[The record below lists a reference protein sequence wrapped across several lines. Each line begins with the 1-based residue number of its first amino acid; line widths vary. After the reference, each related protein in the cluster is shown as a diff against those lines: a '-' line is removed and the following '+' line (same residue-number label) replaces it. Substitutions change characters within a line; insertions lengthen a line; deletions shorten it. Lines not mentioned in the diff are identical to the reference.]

1 MGKASRNFA
10 RRKIYFLRIRRFCRI
25 LQSVKTEGLLQQW
38 LGPQAHALLAS
49 PEDFRTMVP
58 SGKLYAL
65 CAMWHLMSKHKF
77 HEAAR
82 LLAHSIHAYP
92 MSACWL
98 WRTAFHLFRNL
109 DASDSFRRFNDALD
123 QFRLSDENNRILERI
138 LQHMVRGEL
147 VTAHQC
153 RSRKV
158 TPRDRYTSS
167 AALVTKEPEYDHV
180 QRLQHLYEGLSLYGL
195 WLERMHK
202 SDSLADDT
210 GEPSTT
216 DDLAEKA
223 FYRLQEVEAL
233 VSGGYLCDIFVRP
246 LVEIL
251 EYFNEPLRA
260 RSLLLSYA
268 RHIPENPNAL
278 RYLCEWYR
286 RRSRESD
293 VSPLSLNITAD
304 SRTEA
309 TTTDGDTSIPP
320 PSPKTP
326 CPKIT
331 ARLLRYRIKFS
342 RHVLPEPA
350 PSASPHDVLSAADE
364 KRLLRCKH
372 PHVSTINLCLKHG
385 LSTDALEL
393 SFALLDH
400 PSWAV
405 FNEPWKLLRRS
416 VQAVGK
422 QSPEVVQAFSIR
434 KRSWSQIHFK
444 LPRLPVLAQKVR
456 KLCEAI
462 APSPPKS
469 LDDDAL
475 GPLLSV
481 IPLSSLHT
489 ELTETSG
496 ADTST

>member
-1 MGKASRNFA
+1 MGKASRSFA

-49 PEDFRTMVP
+49 PEDFRTLVP

-109 DASDSFRRFNDALD
+109 DAPDSFRRFNDALD

-195 WLERMHK
+195 WLEQIHK

-233 VSGGYLCDIFVRP
+233 VSGGYLCDIFIRP

-251 EYFNEPLRA
+251 EYFDEPLRA

-293 VSPLSLNITAD
+293 ASSLTLNITAD

-320 PSPKTP
+320 PSPITP

-331 ARLLRYRIKFS
+331 ARMLRYRVKFS

-350 PSASPHDVLSAADE
+350 PSASTHDVLSAADE
-364 KRLLRCKH
+364 KRLLRSKH

-422 QSPEVVQAFSIR
+422 QSPSVVCRLYKNACTVSDMRDRPQLSDHLNRFSQTNVITR
-434 KRSWSQIHFK
+434 DRYGISLWSSRMILVDNQRNQPAGYTTLF
-444 LPRLPVLAQKVR
+444 
-456 KLCEAI
+456 
-462 APSPPKS
+462 
-469 LDDDAL
+469 
-475 GPLLSV
+475 
-481 IPLSSLHT
+481 
-489 ELTETSG
+489 
-496 ADTST
+496 

>member
-1 MGKASRNFA
+1 MK
-10 RRKIYFLRIRRFCRI
+10 
-25 LQSVKTEGLLQQW
+25 
-38 LGPQAHALLAS
+38 
-49 PEDFRTMVP
+49 
-58 SGKLYAL
+58 
-65 CAMWHLMSKHKF
+65 
-77 HEAAR
+77 
-82 LLAHSIHAYP
+82 
-92 MSACWL
+92 
-98 WRTAFHLFRNL
+98 TAFHLFRNL
-109 DASDSFRRFNDALD
+109 DAPDSFRRFNDALD

-195 WLERMHK
+195 WLEQIHK

-233 VSGGYLCDIFVRP
+233 VSGGYLCDIFIRP

-251 EYFNEPLRA
+251 EYFDEPLRA

-293 VSPLSLNITAD
+293 ASSLTLNITAD

-320 PSPKTP
+320 PSPITP

-331 ARLLRYRIKFS
+331 ARMLRYRVKFS

-350 PSASPHDVLSAADE
+350 PSASTHDVLSAADE
-364 KRLLRCKH
+364 KRLLRSKH

-444 LPRLPVLAQKVR
+444 LPHLPVLAQRVR

-462 APSPPKS
+462 APNPPKP